1 MTLLLK
7 RVAFPPSRLFP
18 TSATGPTSHLHT
30 LPDMI
35 DLTRGSAAIQV
46 PRPPKRASKRAS
58 EIAARVLQIK
68 AGLEGQEKRRADYKK
83 TLPAKTSNRG
93 LLYLIKKNS
102 WEK

>member
-1 MTLLLK
+1 MTAVL
-7 RVAFPPSRLFP
+7 SRACSVPFLSKVSTP
-18 TSATGPTSHLHT
+18 ASLLHT
-30 LPDMI
+30 LPDINDM
-35 DLTRGSAAIQV
+35 RRVSAAIQV

-58 EIAARVLQIK
+58 EVAARVQQIK